1 MKDRIRLLM
10 ESQNMTQQTFAQ
22 FIEMSPASLSSIFNG
37 RTKPTLNTVEAIRKK
52 IPNISLE
59 WLMFGKEPMYL
70 EEAMENS
77 SENPSQGDFGDLFSQ
92 ADQETSP
99 SPGVTTSKN
108 LGVIQ
113 ISSPK
118 EEVKPVEKVMRQIT
132 EIRVFFDDQ
141 TYESFTA
148 KK

>member
-70 EEAMENS
+70 EETMEKS

-92 ADQETSP
+92 SDQETSP